1 MSDLFIIGSSQP
13 ETAVGNQLR
22 EAANDL
28 GLKAQLFEIA
38 DGHGTG
44 LSRRLTYKFLG
55 DYPLRGR
62 AFNIR
67 ILDALRDQKPRYLLS
82 TGKAPLF
89 SNTLKAARELGI
101 QTINF
106 STDDPWNPLYKASWA
121 LRALKSYDFV
131 ATPRCANLTQM
142 RQHVRRTHYIQFGYS
157 PSQHYWTDLPEA
169 AQQGDVF
176 FAGAAI
182 KTERHSLQSLSQL
195 EFGPHSMV
203 VIGRIMTSSAH
214 TREAWPHSLI

>member
-67 ILDALRDQKPRYLLS
+67 ILDALRDQKPRYLLHRKG
-82 TGKAPLF
+82 TTF
-89 SNTLKAARELGI
+89 
-101 QTINF
+101 Q
-106 STDDPWNPLYKASWA
+106 
-121 LRALKSYDFV
+121 
-131 ATPRCANLTQM
+131 
-142 RQHVRRTHYIQFGYS
+142 QHPQ
-157 PSQHYWTDLPEA
+157 
-169 AQQGDVF
+169 
-176 FAGAAI
+176 
-182 KTERHSLQSLSQL
+182 
-195 EFGPHSMV
+195 
-203 VIGRIMTSSAH
+203 SSARTWH
-214 TREAWPHSLI
+214 PDY